1 MITCR
6 RVLGDEALW
15 SIARPEVTML
25 GCELVV
31 GEAGYL
37 LQHLVMTD
45 LRDDGMPILEASA
58 TTFRSHNLSRG
69 DGNDRVAA

>member
-1 MITCR
+1 
-6 RVLGDEALW
+6 
-15 SIARPEVTML
+15 ML